1 MSAQSLH
8 IQQEGEDLLL
18 WPMHGFSLSDTLDC
32 GQCFRFYP
40 LEDGCWEGIAHG
52 RLLRLGLEKD
62 RLTLYRTTRA
72 EFESVW
78 RQYFDLD
85 RDYASILAATEQN
98 PILKKAGQYAG
109 GLRLLRQDMWEAL
122 CSFILSQNN
131 NIPRIKGIIARLCE
145 AFGDPIE
152 GGYAF
157 PPAARLAPLSVEALA
172 PLRSGFRAKYI
183 LDAAQKVTDGRVDLP
198 ACTTLPLEKAREMLM
213 QINGVGPK
221 VADCALLFGAGRIEC
236 FPEDVWIKRVMREL
250 FGGRLP
256 DCARPYAGIVQQ
268 YLFHY
273 ARTGGATD
281 LKKGF

>member
-1 MSAQSLH
+1 MSAQSLQ
-8 IQQEGEDLLL
+8 IREEGESLLIR
-18 WPMHGFSLSDTLDC
+18 PVNCFSLADTLDC
-32 GQCFRFYP
+32 GQCFRFSP
-40 LEDGCWEGIAHG
+40 LPDGGWEGIAYG
-52 RLLRLGLEKD
+52 RLLRLRLEGD
-62 RLTLYRTTRA
+62 CLILYHTTRA
-72 EFESVW
+72 EFETVW

-85 RDYASILAATEQN
+85 RDYTAVLAAMEQH
-98 PILKKAGQYAG
+98 PVLQKAGRYAAG
-109 GLRLLRQDMWEAL
+109 IRLLHQDLWETL

-145 AFGDPIE
+145 TFGDPVE

-157 PPAARLAPLSVEALA
+157 PTAARLAPLSLEALA

-183 LDAAQKVTDGRVDLP
+183 LDAARKVTDGTVDLS
-198 ACTTLPLEKAREMLM
+198 ACESLPLQKAREMLM

-236 FPEDVWIKRVMREL
+236 FPEDIWIKRVMREL

-256 DCARPYAGIVQQ
+256 DCAVPYAGIVQQ

-273 ARTGGATD
+273 ARVGGGISGKA
-281 LKKGF
+281 